1 MSRNDREAAPRA
13 QLTADPTRGEYTQ
26 AALIAARLRGSLH
39 PTPLIVI
46 AAAVLLTVGMFSFGW
61 FRSPLLPILLVAAG
75 PLLLL
80 LFFGVEPADVRRR
93 AARDYET
100 YRAMMQPATVRLYAD
115 HMCTE
120 TPMVLLTDQ
129 YALMVCCVETPT
141 LFVFVKDRERQM
153 VLPKRC
159 LPAEQRDEITE
170 FLRLT
175 FVRRRRVMRNWLL

>member
-13 QLTADPTRGEYTQ
+13 ELTVDLTRGEYTQ

-39 PTPLIVI
+39 PAPLIVVV
-46 AAAVLLTVGMFSFGW
+46 AAVLLMVGMFSFGW
-61 FRSPLLPILLVAAG
+61 FRSPLIPILLLAAG

-80 LFFGVEPADVRRR
+80 LFFGVEPADVQRR

-100 YRAMMQPATVRLYAD
+100 YRAMMQ
-115 HMCTE
+115 
-120 TPMVLLTDQ
+120 LTDQ
-129 YALMVCCVETPT
+129 YALMACCVETPT

-159 LPAEQRDEITE
+159 LPAEQRDEIID

>member
-13 QLTADPTRGEYTQ
+13 VLTVDPTRGEYAQ

-39 PTPLIVI
+39 PTPLIVV
-46 AAAVLLTVGMFSFGW
+46 AAAALLMVGMFSFGW

-100 YRAMMQPATVRLYAD
+100 YRAMMQPSTVRLYAD

-120 TPMVLLTDQ
+120 TPVVLLTDQ
-129 YALMVCCVETPT
+129 YALMACCVETPS

-175 FVRRRRVMRNWLL
+175 FVRRRKVMRNWLL